1 MKNYVPSL
9 EKEFKPMI
17 IELRKFKE
25 KGSVPFAICVERQ
38 SGYKYRY
45 DLNVLPGKNTENE
58 EMIERIIKSIL
69 WVVGGF
75 KIYLGGN
82 DELVKAMQ
90 EVFSYNGG
98 RKFDVE
104 FMERVYKEKF
114 EVVACTYETVPAS
127 VEASIPA
134 GGHLAGNRIGF
145 DAGGSDRK
153 VSAVVN
159 GEVIH
164 SEEVVWF
171 PKINSDPEYH
181 YQGILD
187 SFRRAAE
194 KMPSVDAIGVSS
206 AGIYIDNEVRV
217 ASLFIKVPQD
227 EFDAKVVDMYIRA
240 AKEYGDV
247 PLTVANDGD
256 VTALAGS
263 MSLKSGQVLGIAMGT
278 SEAAGY
284 VNKDGNLNGWLSE
297 LAFVPVD
304 YNKGAMVD
312 EWSGD
317 YGCGVKY
324 FSQDGVIKLAGFAGI
339 ELDENASPAE
349 KLKVVQGLMKEHDP
363 RAKEI
368 YENVGTY
375 LGYSIAYYSEFY
387 DIKYLLLLG
396 RVTSGE
402 GGDII
407 IEKAN
412 EVLKNVFPEYK
423 DIQIVTPDE
432 WTRRVGQSIAAA
444 SLPASK

>member
-9 EKEFKPMI
+9 EKDFKPMV

-45 DLNVLPGKNTENE
+45 DLNVMPGKNAENE
-58 EMIERIIKSIL
+58 EMIERVIKSIL

-90 EVFSYNGG
+90 EVFSYNGA

-104 FMERVYKEKF
+104 FMEKVYKQKF
-114 EVVACTYETVPAS
+114 EVVACSYETVPAS

-134 GGHLAGNRIGF
+134 GGHLEGNRIGF

-171 PKINSDPEYH
+171 PKTNEDPEYH

-227 EFDAKVVDMYIRA
+227 KFDEQVVDMYIRA

-368 YENVGTY
+368 YENIGTY

-423 DIQIVTPDE
+423 DIKIVTPDE

>member
-1 MKNYVPSL
+1 MNYVPSL
-9 EKEFKPMI
+9 EKSFRPMI
-17 IELRKFKE
+17 VELRKFKE
-25 KGSVPFAICVERQ
+25 KATVPFAICVERQ
-38 SGYKYRY
+38 NGYRY
-45 DLNVLPGKNTENE
+45 RYELNVLPGDNEENY
-58 EMIERIIKSIL
+58 EMIERVIKSIL

-82 DELVKAMQ
+82 DYICKKMQ
-90 EVFSYNGG
+90 EVFSLGG
-98 RKFDVE
+98 KRNFDVD
-104 FMERVYKEKF
+104 FMQKVYDQKF
-114 EVVACTYETVPAS
+114 EVVPCTLEEVPAS
-127 VEASIPA
+127 IEASLPA
-134 GGHLAGNRIGF
+134 GGNLDGCRIGF

-159 GEVIH
+159 GEVIF
-164 SEEVVWF
+164 SKEVVWF
-171 PKINSDPEYH
+171 PKTNEDPKYH
-181 YQGILD
+181 YEGILD
-187 SFRRAAE
+187 SFRLAAS
-194 KMPSVDAIGVSS
+194 KMPRVDAIGVSS

-227 EFDAKVVDMYIRA
+227 KFDAEVRDMYIRA

-263 MSLKSGQVLGIAMGT
+263 ISLKSGKVLGIAMGT
-278 SEAAGY
+278 SEAVGY

-304 YNKGAMVD
+304 YNQGAMVD

-339 ELDENASPAE
+339 ELDEALSPAE
-349 KLKVVQGLMKEHDP
+349 KLKVVQGLMAENDP
-363 RAKEI
+363 RAQEI
-368 YENVGTY
+368 YENIGTY
-375 LGYSIAYYSEFY
+375 LGYSIAWYAEFY

-396 RVTSGE
+396 RVTSGK

-407 IEKAN
+407 IEKAT
-412 EVLKNVFPEYK
+412 EVLHNEFPEYK
-423 DIQIVTPDE
+423 DVEITMPDE

-444 SLPASK
+444 SLPKTN

>member
-1 MKNYVPSL
+1 MKSYVPSL
-9 EKEFKPMI
+9 EKDFRPMI
-17 IELRKFKE
+17 VELRKFKE
-25 KGSVPFAICVERQ
+25 KGTVPFAICVERQ

-45 DLNVLPGKNTENE
+45 DLNVMPGKDAENE

-82 DELVKAMQ
+82 DELVAKMQ
-90 EVFSYNGG
+90 EVFSYTGA
-98 RKFDVE
+98 RQFDVE
-104 FMERVYKEKF
+104 FMERVYKQKF
-114 EVVACTYETVPAS
+114 EVVACKFEEVPAS

-171 PKINSDPEYH
+171 PKTNSDPDYH

-363 RAKEI
+363 RAREI
-368 YENVGTY
+368 YENIGTY

-412 EVLKNVFPEYK
+412 EVLKNAFPEYK

>member
-9 EKEFKPMI
+9 EKDFKPMI
-17 IELRKFKE
+17 VELRKFKE

-45 DLNVLPGKNTENE
+45 DLNVLPGKSEENE
-58 EMIERIIKSIL
+58 EMIERLIKSIL

-82 DELVKAMQ
+82 CELVKAMQ
-90 EVFSYNGG
+90 KVFSHDGA

-104 FMERVYKEKF
+104 FMERVYKQKF
-114 EVVACTYETVPAS
+114 EVIACDFDEVPAS

-284 VNKDGNLNGWLSE
+284 VNKDSNLNGWLSE

-368 YENVGTY
+368 YENIGTY

-407 IEKAN
+407 IERAN
-412 EVLKNVFPEYK
+412 EVLKNAFPEYK

>member
-9 EKEFKPMI
+9 EKDFRPMI

-25 KGSVPFAICVERQ
+25 KGTVPFAICVERQ

-45 DLNVLPGKNTENE
+45 DLNVMPGKDAENE
-58 EMIERIIKSIL
+58 EMIERVIKSIL

-90 EVFSYNGG
+90 EVFSYNGS

-104 FMERVYKEKF
+104 FMERVYKQKF
-114 EVVACTYETVPAS
+114 EVVACSYENVPAS

-134 GGHLAGNRIGF
+134 GGHLEGNRIGF

-171 PKINSDPEYH
+171 PKTNEDPEYH

-227 EFDAKVVDMYIRA
+227 LFDAKVVDMYIRA

-339 ELDENASPAE
+339 KLDENASPAE

-368 YENVGTY
+368 YENIGTY

-402 GGDII
+402 GGDIL

>member
-1 MKNYVPSL
+1 MKSYVPSL
-9 EKEFKPMI
+9 EKDFRPMI
-17 IELRKFKE
+17 VELRKFKE
-25 KGSVPFAICVERQ
+25 KGTVPFAICVERQ

-45 DLNVLPGKNTENE
+45 DLNVMPGKDAENE

-82 DELVKAMQ
+82 DELVAKMQ
-90 EVFSYNGG
+90 EVFSYTGA
-98 RKFDVE
+98 RQFDVE
-104 FMERVYKEKF
+104 FMERVYKQKF
-114 EVVACTYETVPAS
+114 EVVACKFEDVPAS

-171 PKINSDPEYH
+171 PKTNSDPDYH

-363 RAKEI
+363 RAREI
-368 YENVGTY
+368 YENIGTY

-412 EVLKNVFPEYK
+412 EVLKNAFPEYK